1 MMVTVIEKSKK
12 IEYGDFQTPKELA
25 DEVCQKLVEL
35 GVSPEYVI
43 EPTCGLGVFLESA
56 TEKFSNVKKFVGVE
70 VNSEYYSELKTAS
83 KNFSEP
89 EKIDIRE
96 GDFFKFDWQ
105 SLLKETGGEILILG
119 NFPWVKN
126 YTPGGIRRLNLPQKT
141 NF

>member
-1 MMVTVIEKSKK
+1 MVTVIEKSKK

-70 VNSEYYSELKTAS
+70 VNSE
-83 KNFSEP
+83 
-89 EKIDIRE
+89 
-96 GDFFKFDWQ
+96 
-105 SLLKETGGEILILG
+105 
-119 NFPWVKN
+119 
-126 YTPGGIRRLNLPQKT
+126 
-141 NF
+141 